1 MSTPAIGLNTA
12 LDNLWAAAEVV
23 KGHVDSLNDD
33 ERVND
38 RLVMW
43 SCHGALKAMKNASG
57 LTPSQREK
65 CNSAYHMVSAA
76 LGVDAS

>member
-1 MSTPAIGLNTA
+1 MSSTTIGLNTA
-12 LDNLWAAAEVV
+12 LDQLWAAAEMV
-23 KGHVDSLNDD
+23 KGHVDSISDD

-65 CNSAYHMVSAA
+65 CTNAYRMVSAA
-76 LGVDAS
+76 LGVDES